1 MDHFI
6 RVTGRFCKQSL
17 DNQKHLDTIAN
28 IRRDVRSLFG
38 PSVQY
43 VGSEVDSGQLSMLFV
58 TDTELDK
65 RTVRREV
72 TSLVRSHKDLKH
84 GCARLRTRDA
94 VMRDINSR
102 LLQDYQAARDVHES
116 YFC

>member
-6 RVTGRFCKQSL
+6 RITGRFCKQSL
-17 DNQKHLDTIAN
+17 NSQVHLDTIAN
-28 IRRDVRSLFG
+28 IRRDIRFLYG

-43 VGSEVDSGQLSMLFV
+43 VGSEVDGSRLAMLFV

-65 RTVRREV
+65 RTVRRE
-72 TSLVRSHKDLKH
+72 TTKLVRSYKELKA

-94 VMRDINSR
+94 VMREINAK
-102 LLQDYQAARDVHES
+102 LQQDYQDAKDIHDL
-116 YFC
+116 YMC